1 MSNFWRS
8 LDIPL
13 INCKTEWILTWFKN
27 CVLISKAAR
36 EADYGANPVAQKI
49 DNPENA
55 TFQIAQ
61 NCMFQL
67 LFYQK
72 KMT

>member
-1 MSNFWRS
+1 M
-8 LDIPL
+8 
-13 INCKTEWILTWFKN
+13 
-27 CVLISKAAR
+27 LISKAAR
-36 EADYGANPVAQKI
+36 EADYGANPAAQKI